1 MNRTTPHGFNQSYK
15 RSLPLRQCAGEIAI
29 EVHRRASI
37 LMHWQ
42 VSVDVRLSEVNSLVC
57 HCSNCKR
64 RSGGVASY
72 AFMVPKENVLIAGE
86 THVDRSDPNTS
97 SGKPMQRSMCSECG
111 SPVRIIEGHA
121 PDIWCLQYGLFADE
135 VDFPKPKLELFRSKA
150 CEWIDIVGEDVKGTQ

>member
-1 MNRTTPHGFNQSYK
+1 MNNIDSHGFNEGYEWP
-15 RSLPLRQCAGEIAI
+15 LPLRQRAGKAAA
-29 EVHRRASI
+29 EVHHRGTM

-42 VSVDVRLSEVNSLVC
+42 VSVDVPLSEVNSLVC

-72 AFMVPKENVLIAGE
+72 AFMVPKENVLIAGD
-86 THVDRSDPNTS
+86 THLDRSDPNTS

-121 PDIWCLQYGLFADE
+121 PDTWCLQYGLFADE
-135 VDFPKPKLELFRSKA
+135 VDLPKPKLELFRSKA
-150 CEWIDIVGEDVKGTQ
+150 CGWIHVVGEDVKGTQ